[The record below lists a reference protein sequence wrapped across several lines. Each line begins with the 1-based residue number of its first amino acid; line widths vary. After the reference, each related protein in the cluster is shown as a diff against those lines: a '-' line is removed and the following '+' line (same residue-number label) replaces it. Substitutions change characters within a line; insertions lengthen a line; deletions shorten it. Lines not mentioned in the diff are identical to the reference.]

1 MSAEGGDQPAVAEE
15 ATAPGGDQSEAGGQ
29 QPQQQP
35 QPEASE
41 QKVETQQDE
50 TPGKEDEQQQ
60 PPSKEEPTPTKED
73 AQPGEQY
80 KAVVLTG
87 FGGYDKLRVERRTG
101 AMVPAAGEVRI
112 RVHACGLNFAE
123 LMARQ
128 GLYDC
133 LPKKPPVV
141 LGMECAGEIDAVGE
155 GVEDRNV
162 GDRVLVVNRGGL
174 WQSLVCVA
182 ATKTFIMPDEM
193 SFEEGAAI
201 PVNYITAYMML
212 FDFANLREGKSVLL
226 HMAAGGVG
234 IAATQLCKTVPN
246 VTLFGTASACKHDI
260 IREQGVTHPIDY
272 RSLDYVVEVRKISP
286 KGVDIVL
293 DPLGGSDNAKNYNL
307 LKPMGKMVIYGAA
320 NFSTG
325 EKTSVFSLAKN
336 WLRSFNVSAMQLLRS
351 NRAVSGYHLGYLDEE
366 VELVRSVVN
375 SLLDLYRQGHIKPRI
390 DSTWA
395 FEKVG
400 DAMRQMHERKNIG
413 KVILVPEKDEP
424 EEEPEKEEPKKDG
437 SKKEDSKKDG
447 SKKDG
452 SKKEGS
458 KKDGSKKNDT
468 KKEGAKKDDAKEA
481 ESKKEEELE
490 DK

>member
-15 ATAPGGDQSEAGGQ
+15 ATAPGGDQSEVGQ
-29 QPQQQP
+29 Q

-41 QKVETQQDE
+41 QKVETPQEE
-50 TPGKEDEQQQ
+50 TPGKEDEQQQQ

-141 LGMECAGEIDAVGE
+141 LGMECAGEVDAVGE

-272 RSLDYVVEVRKISP
+272 RTLDYVAEVRKISP

-375 SLLDLYRQGHIKPRI
+375 SLLDLYRQGHIKPHI

-437 SKKEDSKKDG
+437 SKKEDSKKEG

-458 KKDGSKKNDT
+458 KKDDAKKDGSKKNDT
-468 KKEGAKKDDAKEA
+468 KKEGAKKDDTKEA
-481 ESKKEEELE
+481 ESKEEPEQ
-490 DK
+490 K

>member
-1 MSAEGGDQPAVAEE
+1 
-15 ATAPGGDQSEAGGQ
+15 QSEAGGRQ
-29 QPQQQP
+29 QQQQQP
-35 QPEASE
+35 DASE
-41 QKVETQQDE
+41 RNVEAQQE
-50 TPGKEDEQQQ
+50 EAPGKEEQQQQ
-60 PPSKEEPTPTKED
+60 PPSKEEPTPTKEE

-80 KAVVLTG
+80 KAVVLTS

-133 LPKKPPVV
+133 LPKKPPGRWARCAPKPTL
-141 LGMECAGEIDAVGE
+141 LGVG
-155 GVEDRNV
+155 GVGRNV

-182 ATKTFIMPDEM
+182 ATKTFIMPNEM

-246 VTLFGTASACKHDI
+246 VTLFGTASASKHDI

-272 RSLDYVVEVRKISP
+272 RSLDYVAEVRKISP

-366 VELVRSVVN
+366 VELVRSVMAN
-375 SLLDLYRQGHIKPRI
+375 LLDLYRQGHIKPRI

-424 EEEPEKEEPKKDG
+424 EEESEKEEPKKDG
-437 SKKEDSKKDG
+437 SKKE
-447 SKKDG
+447 G

-458 KKDGSKKNDT
+458 KKDDSKKEGSKKEGSKKNDT
-468 KKEGAKKDDAKEA
+468 KKEGAKKDDSKEG
-481 ESKKEEELE
+481 ESKKEEEPE
-490 DK
+490 VK